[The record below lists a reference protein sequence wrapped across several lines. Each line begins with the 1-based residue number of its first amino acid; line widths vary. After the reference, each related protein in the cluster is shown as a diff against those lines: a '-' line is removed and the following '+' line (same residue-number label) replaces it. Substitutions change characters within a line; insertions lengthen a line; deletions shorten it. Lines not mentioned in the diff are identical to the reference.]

1 MYLIIAKPI
10 TPSEVVL
17 ACLQVSM
24 ITKSRAITYVDSKPP
39 ALKTKIVT
47 SSCTLGFHLVNGYTS
62 RPGEFEDITFT
73 EYFIKYE
80 TDRMTRRSTTPII
93 KDNLGYYVYRNKKIT
108 RFTYFHPTY
117 NQEEFFFNIMLQN
130 ICFRNEKEL
139 LSDHNTKQSY
149 VYECHIRGFFPNL
162 DIFQDLKK
170 IYAHRNLIETEKRT
184 QLLENLL
191 EEHPYL
197 DSKYVLPDTI
207 Q

>member
-1 MYLIIAKPI
+1 
-10 TPSEVVL
+10 L

-108 RFTYFHPTY
+108 RFTIALRPQHKTKLCLRMPYSRLFPQFRY
-117 NQEEFFFNIMLQN
+117 LPRFKKN
-130 ICFRNEKEL
+130 ICPQK
-139 LSDHNTKQSY
+139 
-149 VYECHIRGFFPNL
+149 
-162 DIFQDLKK
+162 
-170 IYAHRNLIETEKRT
+170 
-184 QLLENLL
+184 
-191 EEHPYL
+191 
-197 DSKYVLPDTI
+197 PD
-207 Q
+207 